1 MAETASFKKIRCNF
15 RIRKKSSKANKTDQK
30 KSWVALQKAFRHV
43 RKTNDDVRKVV
54 SLEVITNS

>member
-30 KSWVALQKAFRHV
+30 KSWVALQMAFGHV
-43 RKTNDDVRKVV
+43 LKTNDDVR
-54 SLEVITNS
+54 